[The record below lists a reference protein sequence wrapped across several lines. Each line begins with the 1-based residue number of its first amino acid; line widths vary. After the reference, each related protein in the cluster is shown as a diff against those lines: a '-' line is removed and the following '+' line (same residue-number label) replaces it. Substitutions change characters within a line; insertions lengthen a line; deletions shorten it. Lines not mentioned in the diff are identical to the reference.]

1 MRLKDKQI
9 QFWYLLPNS
18 KELRKFEIDVLPLI
32 VFMSF
37 FFLFLFGFFAVGFF
51 SSSSAITQTK
61 KHFAYMLGDLKLRN
75 LKNEKEFLERKNTYL
90 ETELAKI
97 LDANKKISEYEI
109 NISKRNKELADLI
122 ENTTKIDIAA
132 SSNLVNVPKAP
143 IGGLEKD
150 TNSSAD
156 KNLIKDSFNIENFD
170 DLKRQELIKQMDKI
184 NKMVQVLPIG
194 LPLKSNVIS
203 SNFGIRRSPFT
214 GKIVK
219 HLGIDF
225 SAKYGVPVHSTGK
238 GVVVKAKYSNTY
250 GYMVD
255 IRHKKNVIS
264 RYAHL
269 SKILVPKGKIISRGD
284 IIGLVGSTG
293 RSTGNH
299 LHYEVKVNK
308 KSVNPISFIQLA
320 NYLDYTT
327 NSVYAA
333 QKMD

>member
-122 ENTTKIDIAA
+122 E
-132 SSNLVNVPKAP
+132 
-143 IGGLEKD
+143 
-150 TNSSAD
+150 
-156 KNLIKDSFNIENFD
+156 
-170 DLKRQELIKQMDKI
+170 
-184 NKMVQVLPIG
+184 
-194 LPLKSNVIS
+194 
-203 SNFGIRRSPFT
+203 
-214 GKIVK
+214 
-219 HLGIDF
+219 
-225 SAKYGVPVHSTGK
+225 
-238 GVVVKAKYSNTY
+238 
-250 GYMVD
+250 
-255 IRHKKNVIS
+255 KKLN
-264 RYAHL
+264 
-269 SKILVPKGKIISRGD
+269 
-284 IIGLVGSTG
+284 
-293 RSTGNH
+293 
-299 LHYEVKVNK
+299 
-308 KSVNPISFIQLA
+308 
-320 NYLDYTT
+320 
-327 NSVYAA
+327 
-333 QKMD
+333 

>member
-132 SSNLVNVPKAP
+132 SSNLVNVQKAP

-156 KNLIKDSFNIENFD
+156 KNLIKDSFYIEKFD

-194 LPLKSNVIS
+194 LPLKSNIIS
-203 SNFGIRRSPFT
+203 SNFGIRRS
-214 GKIVK
+214 
-219 HLGIDF
+219 
-225 SAKYGVPVHSTGK
+225 HSTGK

-269 SKILVPKGKIISRGD
+269 SKILVPKGKIINRGD